1 MMWLEA
7 AGAAV
12 VVLLL
17 FLVRR
22 FFPKRSVFTI
32 FCAVLLVAGAA
43 FYMTRE
49 AKNEPMTAAEREH
62 LAEQQM
68 IVADWY
74 ADYQGIIDQMDHN
87 WQQYHRIL
95 SDFDADVI
103 DLTTAHDRLADLD
116 EAALATLDN
125 LQQMEPPLALDDENY
140 DLVTAII
147 LKARAYADA
156 QRQTIHH
163 TAIVADPETQ
173 LTEIQEEQSR
183 RLRDVMRS
191 EAPAGLFTAK
201 EIFALRDNV
210 DTKDR

>member
-1 MMWLEA
+1 MHWIEA
-7 AGAAV
+7 AGIAA

-22 FFPKRSVFTI
+22 FFPKRSVFAI
-32 FCAVLLVAGAA
+32 FCAVLLIAGTA

-49 AKNEPMTAAEREH
+49 TKPEPMTAAERAH

-74 ADYQGIIDQMDHN
+74 AEYQGFIDQMDHN

-103 DLTTAHDRLADLD
+103 DLTTAHERLTELD
-116 EAALATLDN
+116 ETALATLDH
-125 LQQMEPPLALDDENY
+125 LLQMEPPLALDDENY
-140 DLVTAII
+140 DLVTTII
-147 LKARAYADA
+147 LKARAYAEA

-163 TAIVADPETQ
+163 TANVADPETQ
-173 LTEIQEEQSR
+173 RTEIQEEQSR